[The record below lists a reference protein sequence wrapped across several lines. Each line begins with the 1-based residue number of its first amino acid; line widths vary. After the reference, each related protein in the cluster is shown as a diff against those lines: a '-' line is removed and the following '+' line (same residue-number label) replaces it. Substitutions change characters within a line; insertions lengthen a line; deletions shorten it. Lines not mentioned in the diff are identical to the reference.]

1 MVLLGGELDIHLT
14 FPYVVLTGGWSDG
27 LSGESE
33 DGLAKYL
40 QMAESSSCR
49 TYQWMQVRELSLQF
63 SCFMVTCLSKIPR
76 RFVLEYSAPYLKV

>member
-1 MVLLGGELDIHLT
+1 MLERKLDIHLT
-14 FPYVVLTGGWSDG
+14 YPYVVSTGGWSYG

-40 QMAESSSCR
+40 QMAESSPCR

-63 SCFMVTCLSKIPR
+63 S
-76 RFVLEYSAPYLKV
+76 